1 MSSDVYSVLVI
12 SPALGH
18 DEPVSVGCSL
28 YNEASVVKGCLV
40 ISSNVIVQRLD
51 KPIDFFLIELSIID
65 YKDKESYSDE
75 RRNCWKS
82 LLLVAHFCD
91 FSCFLFPK
99 WPHSK

>member
-1 MSSDVYSVLVI
+1 MSSDVYGVLVI

-51 KPIDFFLIELSIID
+51 
-65 YKDKESYSDE
+65 
-75 RRNCWKS
+75 
-82 LLLVAHFCD
+82 
-91 FSCFLFPK
+91 
-99 WPHSK
+99 